1 MKNWIIKYKNEILV
15 GVICSIVV
23 AIIMKAGT
31 ILALF
36 LPQAG
41 NTLWG
46 SFVDYIYYRAAIQSS
61 VSLFGNTF
69 LDILAILFA
78 LFIFFLIKTFRTIS
92 KVETVEK
99 VIKVVKT
106 HDSEDKN
113 IEELREAQKELEKL
127 EKKEKRKPST
137 KVTKVLAII
146 LLLCGIYLFVWNAT
160 CVYYPVKLWHDY
172 QLDITQI
179 SPYITDQEEKKLNSQ
194 WVSMKGKADYDAIYQ
209 VINQTKEEY
218 GL

>member
-15 GVICSIVV
+15 GVICSIIV
-23 AIIMKAGT
+23 AVIMKAGT

-36 LPQAG
+36 LPRAG

-61 VSLFGNTF
+61 VSLLGNIF
-69 LDILAILFA
+69 PEILAVLFA
-78 LFIFFLIKTFRTIS
+78 SFIVFLIKTFRTIS
-92 KVETVEK
+92 KVETVDKVLKAVEK
-99 VIKVVKT
+99 

-113 IEELREAQKELEKL
+113 IEELQEAKKELEKL
-127 EKKEKRKPST
+127 EKKEKRRPST
-137 KVTKVLAII
+137 KATKVLAII
-146 LLLCGIYLFVWNAT
+146 LLLWGIYFFVWNAT

-172 QLDITQI
+172 QIDITQI
-179 SPYITDQEEKKLNSQ
+179 SPYITEQKEKMLNSQ
-194 WVSMKGKADYDAIYQ
+194 WVSMKSKADYDVIYQ
-209 VINQTKEEY
+209 VINQTKEDC